1 MDAHIF
7 SRQILPRTFFFA
19 RLFRVRFFP
28 AAAVQ
33 WLWMCV
39 HLIWSSFILDFRMD
53 GVSCAMQTREKKE

>member
-33 WLWMCV
+33 RLRMCV
-39 HLIWSSFILDFRMD
+39 HLI
-53 GVSCAMQTREKKE
+53 